1 MMAPRSAS
9 FKLLYGFSKISS
21 YNLGYEPVFFKLLLY
36 RFWKGNS
43 NESFFKKKLGRF
55 LWYNGHLESQLSTDE
70 IYLSGD
76 VSLPDVSS
84 MYFIKNES
92 TKEQIKSLKFFG
104 IKGYTK
110 GSCQFVEIKSSNWNR

>member
-43 NESFFKKKLGRF
+43 NESFL
-55 LWYNGHLESQLSTDE
+55 
-70 IYLSGD
+70 
-76 VSLPDVSS
+76 
-84 MYFIKNES
+84 
-92 TKEQIKSLKFFG
+92 KEARSV
-104 IKGYTK
+104 
-110 GSCQFVEIKSSNWNR
+110 FVV